1 MFSKFF
7 LKFNLCCVFRKCQT
21 RRKDKET
28 SEVESDQQ
36 QQHTIDYDNLI
47 QSTNSIRLDP
57 EGKCYYE
64 NSVAESPAIELQS
77 ISSPVYATL
86 EFLPNNSIVEDYA
99 NTFRSVQFLN
109 GDISTTYAEINFKSS
124 E

>member
-1 MFSKFF
+1 M
-7 LKFNLCCVFRKCQT
+7 
-21 RRKDKET
+21 EI
-28 SEVESDQQ
+28 DQQ

-57 EGKCYYE
+57 EGKCFYE
-64 NSVAESPAIELQS
+64 NSVMAESPAIESINQS
-77 ISSPVYATL
+77 ISSPLYATL